1 MSRVGTR
8 RLFMQQSAVLTASMS
23 GLSGILASRKAP
35 AQVTRDGNRPSAPW
49 GLQFG
54 DVQDGRAIVWS
65 RADRDSRLLVEW
77 ATNER
82 FRGAQ
87 RLRGPY
93 ALAESDHTARI
104 DLSDLPAGEQ
114 IFVRVYFESLD
125 SARVRSEALL
135 GSFRTPPRRHRQ
147 VRFLWTGDT
156 AGQGW
161 GIDLDQGGMR
171 AYEAMRLTE
180 PDFFIHSGDNVY
192 ADGPM
197 LPEVLDPSGN
207 VIWRNSFL
215 DEVPEKLEVAETLH
229 EFRRQY
235 LYNRYDEH
243 VRNFSAQ
250 VPQIWQW
257 DDHEVTNNWSD
268 SKVLD
273 ARYAATS
280 TVQNL
285 AANGTRAFLEYA
297 PIRPFDARESERV
310 YRQVSYGPDLDVFV
324 LDMRSYRG
332 ANSCNVQTQP
342 GVETALLGAEQIAWL
357 KRALRNSKAT
367 WKVIAADMPV
377 GLVVGDGTDPA
388 TGCAKAENGAN
399 SDGPVLGREFEI
411 AEVLS
416 FIKRACIKNTVW
428 LTADVHYCAAH
439 YYDPA
444 QAQFSDFEPFWEFVA
459 GPIHAGTFGPNK
471 LDNTFGPVVKFQKA
485 PPSGQSNLAPSAGF
499 QFFGQVDISPRT
511 ARMTVSLKDIDGVTV
526 FSQDLDPQW

>member
-1 MSRVGTR
+1 MSKLGSR
-8 RLFMQQSAVLTASMS
+8 RSFIQQSAVLTASMS
-23 GLSGILASRKAP
+23 GLSGILASKRAP
-35 AQVTRDGNRPSAPW
+35 AQITLDGNRPAAPW

-54 DVQDGRAIVWS
+54 DVIDGKAVVWS
-65 RADRDSRLLVEW
+65 RADRDSRMYVEW

-82 FRGAQ
+82 FRNA
-87 RLRGPY
+87 RRIRGPY
-93 ALAESDHTARI
+93 ALTESDHTARL
-104 DLSDLPAGEQ
+104 DLSELPPDEEVY
-114 IFVRVYFESLD
+114 VRVYFESLD
-125 SARVRSEALL
+125 SSHVRSEPLL
-135 GSFRTPPRRHRQ
+135 GRFRTVPRRRRA

-197 LPEVLDPSGN
+197 LPEVVDAGGQ
-207 VIWRNSFL
+207 VIWRNAFL
-215 DEVPEKLEVAETLH
+215 DEIPEKLKVAETLH

-243 VRNFSAQ
+243 VRNFSAE

-273 ARYAATS
+273 ARYSTAS

-310 YRQVSYGPDLDVFV
+310 YRHIPYGPDLDVFV
-324 LDMRSYRG
+324 LDMRSYRA
-332 ANSCNVQTQP
+332 ANSCNVQTAP
-342 GVETALLGAEQIAWL
+342 GPETAFLGAEQIAWL
-357 KRALRNSKAT
+357 KRALRQSRAT
-367 WKVIAADMPV
+367 WKVIAADMPI
-377 GLVVGDGTDPA
+377 GLVVADGTDPQ
-388 TGCAKAENGAN
+388 TGCARGENSSNG
-399 SDGPVLGREFEI
+399 DGPVLGREFELADI
-411 AEVLS
+411 LS
-416 FIKRACIKNTVW
+416 FIKRACIKNVVW

-444 QAQFSDFEPFWEFVA
+444 RARFSDFDPFWEFVS
-459 GPIHAGTFGPNK
+459 GPIHAGSFGPNK
-471 LDNTFGPVVKFQKA
+471 LDDTFGPVVDFQKA
-485 PPSGQSNLAPSAGF
+485 PPAGQSNLPPSAGL
-499 QFFGQVDISPRT
+499 QFFGQVDIAPRSG
-511 ARMTVSLKDIDGVTV
+511 RMTVSLKDIDGVTV
-526 FSQDLDPQW
+526 YTRELDPQ